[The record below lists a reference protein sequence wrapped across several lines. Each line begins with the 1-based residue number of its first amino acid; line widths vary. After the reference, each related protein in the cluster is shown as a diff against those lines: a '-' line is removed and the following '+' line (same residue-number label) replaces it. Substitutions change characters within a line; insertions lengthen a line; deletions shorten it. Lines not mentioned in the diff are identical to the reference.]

1 MGYLA
6 TKQQVLKALEENL
19 NNTHP
24 QVMESKWIADK
35 LNINPKE
42 LNQVIR
48 TMNKMGEVECDQEC
62 TRLLITRT
70 GLSRLGRR

>member
-6 TKQQVLKALEENL
+6 TKHQVLKALEENL
-19 NNTHP
+19 SNTHP
-24 QVMESKWIADK
+24 QVMEAKWIADK

-62 TRLLITRT
+62 TRLLITHT
-70 GLSRLGRR
+70 GLSHLGK